1 MANPAQLL
9 HEALKEWDP
18 RGAVRSASDI
28 RVMQNQ
34 DGIARVIRAV
44 GYLSEIG
51 ELLSAME
58 AAGRNTGLYRRR
70 YQNWT
75 AMVLSYPD
83 GWNSRASA
91 FDQGD
96 LDTLEALIEVI
107 GSLVPVA
114 SQRERSSISD
124 LVTEILEALREDT
137 QMPNELKAHLFAVAE
152 HCRRCIDEYE
162 ILGDFA
168 LRQAVDRLYA
178 ELARAEASGATDSTW
193 RDRFSRFWTRAG
205 MPLLMSGA
213 TTAIEQGVSLAL
225 ES

>member
-1 MANPAQLL
+1 
-9 HEALKEWDP
+9 
-18 RGAVRSASDI
+18 
-28 RVMQNQ
+28 
-34 DGIARVIRAV
+34 
-44 GYLSEIG
+44 
-51 ELLSAME
+51 
-58 AAGRNTGLYRRR
+58 
-70 YQNWT
+70 
-75 AMVLSYPD
+75 MVLSYPD
-83 GWNSRASA
+83 GWTNRAST

-114 SQRERSSISD
+114 SQQERSSISD
-124 LVTEILEALREDT
+124 LVTEILEALHEDI

-178 ELARAEASGATDSTW
+178 ELARAEASGSTDATW